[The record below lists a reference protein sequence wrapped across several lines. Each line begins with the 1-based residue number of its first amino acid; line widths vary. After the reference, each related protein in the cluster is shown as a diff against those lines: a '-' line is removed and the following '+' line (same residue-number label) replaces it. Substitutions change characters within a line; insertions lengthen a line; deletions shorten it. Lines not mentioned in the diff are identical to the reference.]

1 MAGAKGRSGGKR
13 TGSGRKKKSAH
24 LRGIDGGASHSNAAP
39 VDRPAAATKEQDD
52 VPVPK
57 DLFNDDLMAWEE
69 LAPLAY
75 KERTLTPAT
84 AFAFSILC
92 RNVVLMRKMYASPLA
107 CGGADHRDLIK
118 QVNTGLLAFK
128 LRPNGEPIF
137 EAEPAKPES
146 KLSKFR
152 AVK

>member
-1 MAGAKGRSGGKR
+1 MAGARGRSGGKR
-13 TGSGRKKKSAH
+13 IGSGRKKKPSH
-24 LRGIDGGASHSNAAP
+24 LRGIDGGASHSAM
-39 VDRPAAATKEQDD
+39 VPAADSVTPTKPIEG

-57 DLFNDDLMAWEE
+57 DLFNEDLMAWEE
-69 LAPLAY
+69 LAPLAL
-75 KERTLTPAT
+75 EQRTLTPAT
-84 AFAFSILC
+84 ALAFGILC
-92 RNVVLMRKMYASPLA
+92 RNVVLMRRMYASVLA

-146 KLSKFR
+146 KLSRFR
-152 AVK
+152 VAK